1 MFLATRIRPLARTI
15 PRTALGAQRPVWATA
30 AARGFQS
37 SALRF
42 NTAGQD
48 TDSTAKTAAVSS
60 LETEKEKETTAGKTE
75 QEPEE
80 PASEGEI
87 TARAY
92 DFRMSPTPSSFVASM
107 SYLFPREL
115 FASVHDNENRK
126 LTQTIVFKRVLIDQ
140 LAWLYNGSSHLTRIP
155 HYPYAKAP
163 KVWALL
169 GWVPQSIQYAVC
181 KSACERMLRNNTSPE
196 YFPDQF
202 LQGGERPLLQ
212 CPFAIRYVGGAN

>member
-42 NTAGQD
+42 NTTGQD

-60 LETEKEKETTAGKTE
+60 SETEKEKETTAGMTE

-92 DFRMSPTPSSFVASM
+92 DFP
-107 SYLFPREL
+107 
-115 FASVHDNENRK
+115 
-126 LTQTIVFKRVLIDQ
+126 
-140 LAWLYNGSSHLTRIP
+140 WLYNGSSHLTRIP

-163 KVWALL
+163 K
-169 GWVPQSIQYAVC
+169 
-181 KSACERMLRNNTSPE
+181 
-196 YFPDQF
+196 
-202 LQGGERPLLQ
+202 
-212 CPFAIRYVGGAN
+212 